1 MTTKPA
7 LNLSALR
14 LRPAAASDS
23 PRLIP
28 LINSAYSIETF
39 FEGTRTDDERLAAMM
54 NKGRI
59 HLAEDSS
66 GRIVACVY
74 TEVRGSR
81 GYLGQ
86 LAVDPAHQGAGLGR
100 LLAEAAEDH
109 LRRQGCEAVDI
120 LVLNMR
126 PELLPL
132 YRKFGYVESGTEEFH
147 TPRLLKPGVEC
158 HCIVMS
164 KPL

>member
-1 MTTKPA
+1 MTTTPT
-7 LNLSALR
+7 LDLSAVRLR
-14 LRPAAASDS
+14 LAAASDS

-28 LINSAYSIETF
+28 LINSAYSIESF
-39 FEGTRTDDERLAAMM
+39 FEGTRTDHERLAAMM
-54 NKGRI
+54 LKGSI
-59 HLAEDSS
+59 HLAEDSA
-66 GRIVACVY
+66 GRLLGCVY
-74 TEVRGSR
+74 TEVRGPR

-86 LAVDPAHQGAGLGR
+86 LAVDPTHQGAGLGR

-120 LVLNMR
+120 LVLSLR

-132 YRKFGYVESGTEEFH
+132 YRKFGYSETGTEEFH
-147 TPRLLKPGVEC
+147 FPRPLKSGVEC
-158 HCIVMS
+158 HCIVLS

>member
-1 MTTKPA
+1 MTTTPC
-7 LNLSALR
+7 LDLSALR
-14 LRPAAASDS
+14 LRAATATDS

-39 FEGTRTDDERLAAMM
+39 FDGTRTDDERLAAMM
-54 NKGRI
+54 KKGRI

-66 GRIVACVY
+66 GRILGCVY
-74 TEVRGSR
+74 TEVRGPR

-109 LRRQGCEAVDI
+109 LRHQGCEAVDI
-120 LVLNMR
+120 LVLSMR

-132 YRKFGYVESGTEEFH
+132 YRKFGYVETGTEEFH
-147 TPRLLKPGVEC
+147 TSRPLKTGVEC